1 MLRTKAI
8 LTCDGCGK
16 TVVEEDYLFDYEDA
30 LSLIRRSMFT
40 QYNERGEETCSSLG
54 EKNKTLCKECSE
66 AYRKARAALTDGFMG
81 GAE

>member
-16 TVVEEDYLFDYEDA
+16 TVE
-30 LSLIRRSMFT
+30 
-40 QYNERGEETCSSLG
+40 EETGSVLKESH
-54 EKNKTLCKECSE
+54 KTLCKECSG

-81 GAE
+81 GAK

>member
-16 TVVEEDYLFDYEDA
+16 TVEEEDCLFDHEDA
-30 LSLIRRSMFT
+30 RSLIRRSGFT
-40 QYNERGEETCSSLG
+40 QYNERGEDTGSVLKESH
-54 EKNKTLCKECSE
+54 KTLCKECSG

-81 GAE
+81 GAK